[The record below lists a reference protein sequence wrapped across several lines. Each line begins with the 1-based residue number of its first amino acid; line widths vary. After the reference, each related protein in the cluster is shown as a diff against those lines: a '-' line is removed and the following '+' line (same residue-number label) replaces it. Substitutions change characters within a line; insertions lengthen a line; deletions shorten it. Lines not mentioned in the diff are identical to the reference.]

1 MCDMCVYFVLNI
13 QRLWL
18 IYPIRIGYR
27 NNIYTALNYNNCYSH
42 TKSPTHV
49 FNFEIVSFPK

>member
-18 IYPIRIGYR
+18 IYPIRLV
-27 NNIYTALNYNNCYSH
+27 IYFRFLEFDEDSNKEGNSIQKNL
-42 TKSPTHV
+42 
-49 FNFEIVSFPK
+49 I